1 MILAGKTALVTGAGR
16 GIGRGVAL
24 CLARA
29 GADVAVADIDAAS
42 AATVAAG
49 IAAAGRK
56 SLSLQVD
63 VADEASV
70 AAMVAGTTDGLGG
83 LDIAVNNAGVL
94 STGNLPDLTV
104 AEWDR
109 VFAVNV
115 RGTFLCCRAELGAMA
130 AAGRGAVVNMA
141 SVAGKVGFPGVSSYC
156 ASKFAVV
163 GFTGAIAREYAGTG
177 ITVNAVCPGVVD
189 TAMWNSDEGLSERF
203 RQPGETREE
212 AWKRSV
218 EGLFPQGV
226 PQTVEDIGQA
236 VIFLATAPHVTGQ
249 SLNVDGGYTSH

>member
-1 MILAGKTALVTGAGR
+1 MTLAGKTALVTGAAR

-29 GADVAVADIDAAS
+29 GADVAVADLDGDGAAR
-42 AATVAAG
+42 VAAE
-49 IAAAGRK
+49 IAALGRR
-56 SLSLQVD
+56 SQPLQVD

-70 AAMVAGTTDGLGG
+70 AALLAGTVEAFGR

-94 STGNLPDLTV
+94 SAGALQDLSV

-115 RGTFLCCRAELGAMA
+115 RGTFLCCRAELAVMA

-141 SVAGKVGFPGVSSYC
+141 SVAGKVGFPNVSSYC

-163 GFTGAIAREYAGTG
+163 GFTGAIAREYATSG

-189 TAMWNSDEGLSERF
+189 TAMWNGDEGLSERF
-203 RQPGETREE
+203 RQPGETREQ
-212 AWKRSV
+212 AWQRSV

-249 SLNVDGGYTSH
+249 ALNVDGGYTSH